1 MGKAY
6 RQIWTIAGVAL
17 VALCGLVATSDAEGT
32 GSPLLDE
39 ASSVQPVAVTEPL
52 PADPLD
58 EILAD
63 DDACMQELR
72 HCCCCPNWTH

>member
-17 VALCGLVATSDAEGT
+17 IALCGLVATSYAEGT

-39 ASSVQPVAVTEPL
+39 ATE
-52 PADPLD
+52 A
-58 EILAD
+58 
-63 DDACMQELR
+63 Q
-72 HCCCCPNWTH
+72 